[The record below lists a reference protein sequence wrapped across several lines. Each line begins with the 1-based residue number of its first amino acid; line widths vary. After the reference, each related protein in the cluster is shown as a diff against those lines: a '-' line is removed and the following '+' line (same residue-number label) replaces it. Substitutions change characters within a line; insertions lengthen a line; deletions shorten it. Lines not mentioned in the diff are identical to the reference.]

1 MGLIAYCIIHN
12 TIAPFFVWRY
22 NGRDMRN
29 SLANLTRIQEE
40 SPKKK
45 KVKTITED
53 GAQVPMTPE
62 QIKRQEE
69 RLAKKVRVDEMR
81 MSPLYKKYSG
91 QLTQA
96 QMLFVHY
103 IVFNGASLEDALM
116 LAYPRTQTW
125 SRLARK
131 HRAYNLLN
139 PIKNPVLRGFYD
151 ELRAEFLTRLNEEQ
165 VWTLGMAS
173 KELKGALSEA
183 KAEGLTKEGVALRL
197 GAITEL
203 NRIHGLHKVDVT
215 VGSKQVVFSGED
227 ELSDDVPTP
236 TDVIDVT
243 GDGDG
248 N

>member
-1 MGLIAYCIIHN
+1 M
-12 TIAPFFVWRY
+12 
-22 NGRDMRN
+22 
-29 SLANLTRIQEE
+29 ANLTRVQAEA
-40 SPKKK
+40 PKKK
-45 KVKTITED
+45 SVKSVTED
-53 GAQVPMTPE
+53 GTQVPMTPD

-103 IVFNGASLEDALM
+103 IVFNGASLEEALV

-125 SRLARK
+125 SQLAKK

-139 PIKNPVLRGFYD
+139 PTKNPALRGFYD
-151 ELRAEFLTRLNEEQ
+151 ELRAEFLARLNEEQ

-173 KELKGALSEA
+173 QELKGALADA
-183 KAEGLTKEGVALRL
+183 KADGMTKEGVALRL
-197 GAITEL
+197 GAIQEL
-203 NRIHGLHKVDVT
+203 NKIHGLHKVDVT
-215 VGSKQVVFSGED
+215 VGTKQVVFSGED
-227 ELSDDVPTP
+227 ELSDEVPEPADYVDATEVP
-236 TDVIDVT
+236 
-243 GDGDG
+243 DG